1 MLLRRKRSLLRRKK
15 RVEVE
20 GHTDLEDKFIV
31 LWFISDLARARTQ
44 LVADTVYARDSQQSM
59 ARIFGEAAALGLSP
73 DTVRDWPN
81 LLADITAQEVRDAAR
96 LFLNLAHSVT
106 GHLLEDGS

>member
-1 MLLRRKRSLLRRKK
+1 
-15 RVEVE
+15 
-20 GHTDLEDKFIV
+20 
-31 LWFISDLARARTQ
+31 
-44 LVADTVYARDSQQSM
+44 DTVYARDSQQSM

-96 LFLNLAHSVT
+96 LFLN
-106 GHLLEDGS
+106 